1 MVTVVFV
8 SSGSSHATK
17 SEERSKSIGM
27 SKGFTVF
34 LGVAELAG
42 GLGRGFFC
50 AYSIGWAGIDS
61 DHGGRHLQEN
71 LHVAYRFPGRENL
84 RLAP

>member
-1 MVTVVFV
+1 
-8 SSGSSHATK
+8 
-17 SEERSKSIGM
+17 M

-61 DHGGRHLQEN
+61 DHGGRHLQEIFMWHTGFRGEKTYGWHHDLMIVMMN
-71 LHVAYRFPGRENL
+71 LAILFTGGGRWY
-84 RLAP
+84 